1 MIDED
6 LQKICLQIQ
15 SGELQADVAAKQLK
29 EYLYSDIGYAKI
41 DYARESR
48 VGYPEIIFGLGKT
61 TEQISGIVDHMMQ
74 RGSNIL
80 ITHALP
86 EVYDAISKKHS
97 VARYNQAGKTICIEQ
112 TPYGTTDS
120 YIGIIAAGTSDIPVV
135 EEAYE
140 TALFLGNSVKKIT
153 DVGVAGIHR
162 LLDNLPVI
170 RGAKVLIVIAGMEG
184 ALPSVLGGLVNKPI
198 IAVPTSVG
206 YGANFGGLSALL
218 AMLNSCASGVSV
230 VNINN
235 GFGAAYQASM
245 INKL

>member
-1 MIDED
+1 MIDDD
-6 LQKICLQIQ
+6 LQKICSQIQ

-29 EYLYSDIGYAKI
+29 EYLYTDIGYAKI

-48 VGYPEIIFGLGKT
+48 VGYPEIIFGLGKS
-61 TEQISGIVDHMMQ
+61 TEQIVGIVNHMMH

-80 ITHALP
+80 ITHARP
-86 EVYDAISKKHS
+86 EVFDAISKNHQS
-97 VARYNQAGKTICIEQ
+97 ARFNHLAKTICIEQ
-112 TPYGTTDS
+112 TPFGTTES
-120 YIGIIAAGTSDIPVV
+120 FIGIIAAGTSDIPVV

-140 TALFLGNSVKKIT
+140 TALFLGNSVKKVA

-162 LLDNLPVI
+162 LYDQLPLI
-170 RGAKVLIVIAGMEG
+170 RAAKVLIVVAGMEG
-184 ALPSVLGGLVNKPI
+184 ALPSVVGGLVNKPI

-206 YGANFGGLSALL
+206 YGANFGGLAPLL

-230 VNINN
+230 VNIDN